1 MMVTVGKMKEWAK
14 AFYESKAWRRTREY
28 INVRDNG
35 LCARCGGIGEIV
47 HHIKY
52 LTPQNI
58 GNVEISLNP
67 ENLELVCRECHG
79 VEHEGELPIENGLM
93 FDSAGNVV
101 EKRGDLFEG
110 YFYDKNIHDKQRD

>member
-1 MMVTVGKMKEWAK
+1 MVKKMKEWAK
-14 AFYESKAWRRTREY
+14 AFYESKAWRRTRQY
-28 INVRDNG
+28 IQDRDNG

-58 GNVEISLNP
+58 GDLEISLNP

-79 VEHEGELPIENGLM
+79 VEHEGEYPIDGGLM
-93 FDSAGNVV
+93 FDSEGNIVVKAGRMC
-101 EKRGDLFEG
+101 E
-110 YFYDKNIHDKQRD
+110 